1 MKKILSCENLT
12 EASIVKARL
21 ENYGI
26 ACYLTN
32 QHFTT
37 LLPIYNNMLGSG
49 IQVMVSE
56 NDYQE
61 ARKLLIDKIAP
72 HTQEV
77 VCPQCGSKN
86 LQLGLGNQKGLKIW
100 TVLLSLLAFIPMGN
114 LKPKY
119 YCNDC
124 NAEIE

>member
-1 MKKILSCENLT
+1 M
-12 EASIVKARL
+12 VKARL

-32 QHFTT
+32 QYFTT

-49 IQVMVSE
+49 IQVMVHE
-56 NDYQE
+56 NDFEE
-61 ARKLLIDKIAP
+61 ARKLLIDKIDP
-72 HTQEV
+72 QSQEL
-77 VCPQCGSKN
+77 VCAQCGSKN
-86 LQLGLGNQKGLKIW
+86 VQLGIGNQKGLKIW

-114 LKPKY
+114 IKPKY

-124 NAEIE
+124 NTEIE